1 MRDNKEMNK
10 KSIHILIAYIF
21 NIMFIVMSLL
31 MMRSYYDSLQIAFI
45 VLGVFYIIYWIIC
58 SRKSYMPWS
67 VYLNFLAGIL
77 AQVLLNRFG
86 IIPEDSG
93 LFSGLGQFFYVLLVI
108 AHATIVG
115 VVNLILFVTAK
126 RKAR

>member
-1 MRDNKEMNK
+1 MNK

>member
-1 MRDNKEMNK
+1 MNK

-31 MMRSYYDSLQIAFI
+31 MMRSYYDSLQITFI

-67 VYLNFLAGIL
+67 VYLNFLAGVL

-93 LFSGLGQFFYVLLVI
+93 LFSGLGQFFYVLFVI

-115 VVNLILFVTAK
+115 GVNLILFVIAK

>member
-1 MRDNKEMNK
+1 MRDNEEMNK

-31 MMRSYYDSLQIAFI
+31 MMRSYYDSLQITFI

-67 VYLNFLAGIL
+67 VYLNFLAGVL

-93 LFSGLGQFFYVLLVI
+93 LFSGLGQFFYVLFVI

-115 VVNLILFVTAK
+115 GVNLILFVIAK

>member
-1 MRDNKEMNK
+1 
-10 KSIHILIAYIF
+10 
-21 NIMFIVMSLL
+21 
-31 MMRSYYDSLQIAFI
+31 MMRSYYDSLQLAF
-45 VLGVFYIIYWIIC
+45 
-58 SRKSYMPWS
+58 S
-67 VYLNFLAGIL
+67 VL

-115 VVNLILFVTAK
+115 VVNLILFVIAK

>member
-1 MRDNKEMNK
+1 MNK

-67 VYLNFLAGIL
+67 VYLNFLAGVL

-115 VVNLILFVTAK
+115 VVNLVLFMIAK

>member
-1 MRDNKEMNK
+1 MRDNEEMNK

-67 VYLNFLAGIL
+67 VYLNFLAGVL

-93 LFSGLGQFFYVLLVI
+93 LFSGLGQFFYVLFVI

-115 VVNLILFVTAK
+115 VVNLILFVIAK

>member
-1 MRDNKEMNK
+1 MRDNEEMNK

-31 MMRSYYDSLQIAFI
+31 MMRSYYDSLQITFI

-67 VYLNFLAGIL
+67 VYLNFLAGVL

-93 LFSGLGQFFYVLLVI
+93 LFSGLGQFFYVLFVI

-115 VVNLILFVTAK
+115 VVNLILFVIAK

>member
-1 MRDNKEMNK
+1 MNK

-58 SRKSYMPWS
+58 SRKGYMPWS
-67 VYLNFLAGIL
+67 VYLNFLAGVL

-93 LFSGLGQFFYVLLVI
+93 LFSGLGQFFYVLFVI

-115 VVNLILFVTAK
+115 VVNLILFVIAK

>member
-1 MRDNKEMNK
+1 MNE

-31 MMRSYYDSLQIAFI
+31 MMRSYYDSLQITFI

-67 VYLNFLAGIL
+67 VYLNFLAGVL

-115 VVNLILFVTAK
+115 GVNLILFVIAK

>member
-1 MRDNKEMNK
+1 MNK

-67 VYLNFLAGIL
+67 VYLNFLAGVL

-93 LFSGLGQFFYVLLVI
+93 LFSGLGQFFYVLFVI
-108 AHATIVG
+108 AHAMIVG
-115 VVNLILFVTAK
+115 VVNLILFVIAK

>member
-1 MRDNKEMNK
+1 MNK

-31 MMRSYYDSLQIAFI
+31 MMRSYYDSLQLVFI

-67 VYLNFLAGIL
+67 VYLNFLAGVL

-93 LFSGLGQFFYVLLVI
+93 LFSGLGQFFYVLFVI

-115 VVNLILFVTAK
+115 GVNLILFVIAK

>member
-1 MRDNKEMNK
+1 MNK

-67 VYLNFLAGIL
+67 VYLNFLAGVL

-93 LFSGLGQFFYVLLVI
+93 LFSGLGQFFYVLFVI

-115 VVNLILFVTAK
+115 VVNLILFVIAK

>member
-1 MRDNKEMNK
+1 MNK

-31 MMRSYYDSLQIAFI
+31 MMRSYYDSLQITFI

-67 VYLNFLAGIL
+67 VYLNFLAGVL

-93 LFSGLGQFFYVLLVI
+93 LFSGLGQFFYVLFVI

-115 VVNLILFVTAK
+115 VVNLILFVIAK

>member
-1 MRDNKEMNK
+1 MRDNEEMNK

-31 MMRSYYDSLQIAFI
+31 MMRSYYDSLQIVFI

-67 VYLNFLAGIL
+67 VYLNFLAGVL

-93 LFSGLGQFFYVLLVI
+93 LFSGLGQFFYVLFVI

-115 VVNLILFVTAK
+115 GVNLILFVIAK

>member
-1 MRDNKEMNK
+1 MRDNEEMNK

-67 VYLNFLAGIL
+67 VYLNFLAGVL

-93 LFSGLGQFFYVLLVI
+93 LFSGLGQFFYVLFVI

-115 VVNLILFVTAK
+115 GVNLILFVIAK

>member
-1 MRDNKEMNK
+1 MNK

-67 VYLNFLAGIL
+67 VYLNFLAGVL

-93 LFSGLGQFFYVLLVI
+93 LFSGLGQFFYVLFVI

-115 VVNLILFVTAK
+115 GVNLILFVIAK

>member
-1 MRDNKEMNK
+1 MRDNEEMNK

-31 MMRSYYDSLQIAFI
+31 MMRSYYDSLQLVFI

-67 VYLNFLAGIL
+67 VYLNFLAGVL

-93 LFSGLGQFFYVLLVI
+93 LFSGLGQFFYVLFVI

-115 VVNLILFVTAK
+115 GVNLILFVIAK